1 MCKFS
6 EFVSAGDN
14 LGEKEVDEMW
24 TNRQKACYNR
34 PSHFS
39 GGLRIVELIVLV
51 LVALHTL
58 PMVVDA
64 SPVHDLAAEGDS
76 AYRAGQYER
85 AIDIYQRVITGG
97 YVSGPLL
104 YNMGN
109 AWYKRGDLGRAILYY
124 ERAKRM
130 MPHNRD
136 VRYNLDLARSRTV
149 DRIEQ
154 PPRLPIWDLVDTF
167 RDLISRELG
176 ARLAWVI
183 TLAAALAFAALLS
196 VRGVFRR
203 GLRILTLTFS
213 VLALVA
219 LLLVSLRVAADHG
232 PPQAVILVDKVSLHS
247 APDPTSLEV
256 FSLHTG
262 TTITIVKQLEDW
274 WEVRLTDGRQGWMPG
289 RAGEIVQAF

>member
-1 MCKFS
+1 
-6 EFVSAGDN
+6 
-14 LGEKEVDEMW
+14 MW
-24 TNRQKACYNR
+24 INRQKACYNR
-34 PSHFS
+34 PLRFP
-39 GGLRIVELIVLV
+39 GWLRIVELFLLV
-51 LVALHTL
+51 LVALQTL
-58 PMVVDA
+58 PMAVHA
-64 SPVHDLAAEGDS
+64 SPVQDLAAEGDA
-76 AYRAGQYER
+76 AYRAGQFER

-97 YVSGPLL
+97 YISGPLL

-124 ERAKRM
+124 QRAKRM

-154 PPRLPIWDLVDTF
+154 PPRLPIWDLVDTV

-176 ARLAWVI
+176 ARLAWI
-183 TLAAALAFAALLS
+183 FTLAAALAFAALLN
-196 VRGVFRR
+196 VPAALRKGF
-203 GLRILTLTFS
+203 RILTLTLS
-213 VLALVA
+213 VLTLVS
-219 LLLVSLRVAADHG
+219 LLLIGLRVAADHG
-232 PPQAVILVDKVSLHS
+232 PPEAVILVDKVSLHS

-262 TTITIVKQLEDW
+262 TTVTIVKQLESW
-274 WEVRLTDGRQGWMPG
+274 WEVRLADGRQGWMPG